1 MAGMGEQTIY
11 YATGTCRRCLTGVRA
26 TGWHQ
31 EFKDA
36 LAYEGPDGDAPVRIP
51 GLVEWT
57 GWRHINIDMMHPT
70 DGPDKIVTTNAGEAI
85 LAGDMRPIGGCG
97 RVGHPAGGHVCTI
110 GGVAVDFT
118 PIESTVPA
126 DCCPDCVERCT
137 GYCTLCH
144 NKPEPAAEIVHR
156 YPHTVKWSDV
166 VAFLCAIGVDPIDE
180 RSMNLVKIE
189 PHGVTFKRF
198 REMPGDEAKST
209 KYVTAVRNGRDGHG
223 KDRPYGYGDVAT
235 QITTA
240 QIRWDE

>member
-1 MAGMGEQTIY
+1 MGESIVF
-11 YATGTCRRCLTGVRA
+11 ATATCLDCGEVVGA
-26 TGWHQ
+26 YGWHQ
-31 EFKDA
+31 EFKDVTSREEFMRGE
-36 LAYEGPDGDAPVRIP
+36 LSQIP
-51 GLVEWT
+51 GLVEWQE
-57 GWRHINIDMMHPT
+57 WRHLPEGPIRDRAEPRIHPASVVPT
-70 DGPDKIVTTNAGEAI
+70 SAGKAI
-85 LAGDMRPIGGCG
+85 LAGDMRPVGGCG
-97 RVGHPAGGHVCTI
+97 RVGHPAGAHVCAI
-110 GGVAVDFT
+110 GGVAVEFT
-118 PIESTVPA
+118 PIELAVSVG
-126 DCCPDCVERCT
+126 CCPDCVERCT

-166 VAFLCAIGVDPIDE
+166 VAFLRTIGVDPIDE

-223 KDRPYGYGDVAT
+223 KERPYDYGDAAT
-235 QITTA
+235 QVTTA